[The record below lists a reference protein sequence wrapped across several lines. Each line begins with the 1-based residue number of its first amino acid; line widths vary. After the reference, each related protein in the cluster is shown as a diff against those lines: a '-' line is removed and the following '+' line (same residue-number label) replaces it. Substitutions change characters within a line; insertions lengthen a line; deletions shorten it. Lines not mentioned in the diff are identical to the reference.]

1 MIGAPTLG
9 YGGKPGFG
17 YEDTENEDAWG
28 HTGSQEGGHR
38 MEALRQMGYGERRI
52 PVLQQRNF
60 HIPPAEKRKTPSPS
74 RDSAFYRW
82 LAEEDGE

>member
-1 MIGAPTLG
+1 
-9 YGGKPGFG
+9 
-17 YEDTENEDAWG
+17 
-28 HTGSQEGGHR
+28 

-82 LAEEDGE
+82 LAEEGDLSALRVETLYGLPTQGRWDEINRYLGERE